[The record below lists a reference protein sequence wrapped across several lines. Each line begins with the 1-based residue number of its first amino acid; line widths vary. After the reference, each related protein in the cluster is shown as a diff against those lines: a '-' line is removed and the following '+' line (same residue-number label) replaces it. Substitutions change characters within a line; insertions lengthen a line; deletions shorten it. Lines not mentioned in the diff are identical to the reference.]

1 MNAKLVLRVE
11 WNETVRTCCDPFDT
25 KKFSNLSP
33 EILVE
38 WIAPSFLPITVIRHW
53 GERVL
58 LHSSLVFVSP
68 VSTTADV
75 QYSSEFFIISFFV
88 DGRWQRGLCFSII
101 VQFRIRHDRWIKA
114 LTTHFYRVSLDLK
127 KIFINTSGKVT
138 QIWILNNTQSCKQVI
153 FSLEFVNILL

>member
-1 MNAKLVLRVE
+1 M
-11 WNETVRTCCDPFDT
+11 DT
-25 KKFSNLSP
+25 L
-33 EILVE
+33 
-38 WIAPSFLPITVIRHW
+38 
-53 GERVL
+53 
-58 LHSSLVFVSP
+58 
-68 VSTTADV
+68 
-75 QYSSEFFIISFFV
+75 
-88 DGRWQRGLCFSII
+88 I